1 MYKKIPEFQTLRTR
15 LYAVFT
21 GKIIQREPCAG
32 GSRPRGSPHRT
43 PSPKGA
49 PQSGTQ
55 TRRPEVRTTRAD
67 TLREHQPMP
76 HAPPCPAATPVHGQ
90 HRSRPQEDVGFR
102 FPAAPRP
109 PSRPTPNPSCKPA
122 ASTDGPYIRH
132 QRKKASPGPR
142 NADISPNTPPDAN
155 RAPRAGPPRGCAPWR
170 RGARGQGSSR

>member
-32 GSRPRGSPHRT
+32 GTRPRGSPHRT

-55 TRRPEVRTTRAD
+55 TRRPEVRTTRRQYISGARTD
-67 TLREHQPMP
+67 AACDAASGC
-76 HAPPCPAATPVHGQ
+76 APPRATPQPPSGKPRLHSPADAASELQAGCQ
-90 HRSRPQEDVGFR
+90 HRRSVH
-102 FPAAPRP
+102 P
-109 PSRPTPNPSCKPA
+109 PP
-122 ASTDGPYIRH
+122 
-132 QRKKASPGPR
+132 KKKGVPGPR
-142 NADISPNTPPDAN
+142 NADISPNTPPEAN
-155 RAPRAGPPRGCAPWR
+155 RAPRAGPPRGCAPWQ

>member
-32 GSRPRGSPHRT
+32 GTRPRGSPHRT

-55 TRRPEVRTTRAD
+55 TRRPEVRTTRRQYISGARTD
-67 TLREHQPMP
+67 AACDAASGC
-76 HAPPCPAATPVHGQ
+76 APPPGNTAAALRKASVSVSRQHLDRLPGQ
-90 HRSRPQEDVGFR
+90 RRIR
-102 FPAAPRP
+102 AAGRL
-109 PSRPTPNPSCKPA
+109 PTPTVRTSA
-122 ASTDGPYIRH
+122 AKEKGV
-132 QRKKASPGPR
+132 PGPR

-155 RAPRAGPPRGCAPWR
+155 RAPRAGPPRGCAPWQ